1 MPKVRTTKQTPL
13 DPSQSTQSA
22 PIHPDP
28 GATASAS
35 TDVVATSAQLSGLAI
50 RPPRPVRASRTNA
63 PASSS
68 ANARD
73 VSAALFAPTPASQGP
88 DPFEVLTNALSRL
101 ELFNHLATNVAPTD
115 PADTKV
121 LEARL
126 RPGASA
132 IKSARQGL
140 QALAELK
147 MRQRLPLDQVEY
159 HESKLVSHL
168 ARAAALNYDLC
179 RKIIKEKMAK
189 ELGYVQTEGVA
200 MVALPREAILL
211 QQPESWLALRA
222 HLLDAIAALEEVC
235 RRIKSPM
242 TDQAPPDWLKGQL
255 QLIMATI
262 GSCHAVMQTVR
273 GVIFEIHSKKLC
285 VQASDCGLPQ
295 VLDRLREIAKVGSYM
310 DAELGEALEE
320 LMNVHLE
327 RLSSTEH
334 SLTPERLAMHK
345 SLIAEYAEIRDR
357 VGMQLCVDAAALIE
371 EGNHS
376 RDHLWPTMLELA
388 TALSD
393 QRQALLDLCQFAV
406 HDRQLIGAA
415 KAPTEQASASVTPRL
430 SITTPGESSKSRKV
444 RNETPGASSS
454 TAVPARLANDDRSA
468 AQKQSDEV
476 LRGTPLELSL
486 VAELGGDFIKIAKH
500 LGKDTTNVER
510 LIGDAR
516 HDAAT
521 AFDFART
528 SMQSW
533 FGSKERLLQLRSK
546 LPRRDQ
552 RIAQLDTRLRLLQ
565 TIEHDFDQREAD
577 ALKTD
582 PQPRAPHLQRL
593 LALKGLARVAT
604 PNRLPSEGDRGNR
617 GRLFEVRIDHTPQS
631 NGNLPA
637 PWFVH
642 LHTENLVTPAALRSL
657 PYKDFTAVHLKT
669 AREVNLGSR
678 WEEVMRAL
686 GNTDA
691 KVHRATIGVKLLGQ
705 LWAAGSG
712 GQR

>member
-1 MPKVRTTKQTPL
+1 MPKVRTTNQTPL
-13 DPSQSTQSA
+13 DPSQSTQPA
-22 PIHPDP
+22 PTRPDP
-28 GATASAS
+28 GVTASAS
-35 TDVVATSAQLSGLAI
+35 ADVVATSAQLSGLAI
-50 RPPRPVRASRTNA
+50 RPRRPIRASRANA
-63 PASSS
+63 QAASS

-73 VSAALFAPTPASQGP
+73 VSAALFAPTPASQGS
-88 DPFEVLTNALSRL
+88 DPCVVLNNALSRL
-101 ELFNHLATNVAPTD
+101 QQFNRLANIA
-115 PADTKV
+115 PADPGNIKG

-126 RPGASA
+126 RSGALA
-132 IKSARQGL
+132 IESARQGL

-147 MRQRLPLDQVEY
+147 MRQQLPLDQVEC
-159 HESKLVSHL
+159 HESKLLSQL
-168 ARAAALNYDLC
+168 AQAAALNYNSC
-179 RKIIKEKMAK
+179 QNIICEKMVK
-189 ELGYVQTEGVA
+189 ELGYVHTEGVV
-200 MVALPREAILL
+200 MLALPAEAILL
-211 QQPESWLALRA
+211 QQPESWLALRT

-242 TDQAPPDWLKGQL
+242 TDKAPPDWLKDQL
-255 QLIMATI
+255 QLFRAMI
-262 GSCHAVMQTVR
+262 GGCHTLMQTVR
-273 GVIFEIHSKKLC
+273 GVIFDIHAKKLC

-295 VLDRLREIAKVGSYM
+295 VLDRLSELVEVGNYM
-310 DAELGEALEE
+310 DADLSVALVK
-320 LMNVHLE
+320 LMNFHVE
-327 RLSSTEH
+327 RLSSTEC
-334 SLTPERLAMHK
+334 SLTPEELAMYK
-345 SLIAEYAEIRDR
+345 GVVIEYAEIRGR
-357 VGMQLCVDAAALIE
+357 VGMKLCLDAAALIE
-371 EGNHS
+371 EGDHS
-376 RDHLWPTMLELA
+376 RDHLWPTMLEIA
-388 TALSD
+388 TALTD
-393 QRQALLDLCQFAV
+393 QRQAFLDLCQSAV

-415 KAPTEQASASVTPRL
+415 KAPTEKTSASVTPRL
-430 SITTPGESSKSRKV
+430 AITTSGESAKSRKV
-444 RNETPGASSS
+444 RKETPAASSS

-468 AQKQSDEV
+468 AQKQADEV
-476 LRGTPLELSL
+476 LRGTPLEPSL
-486 VAELGGDFIKIAKH
+486 VAELGGDFIKIAKR

-510 LIGDAR
+510 LIGDSR

-528 SMQSW
+528 SMQGW
-533 FGSKERLLQLRSK
+533 FGSRERLLQLKSK
-546 LPRRDQ
+546 LPRQDQ
-552 RIAQLDTRLRLLQ
+552 RLAQLDTRLHLLQ
-565 TIEHDFDQREAD
+565 MIEHDFDRREAD

-593 LALKGLARVAT
+593 LAMKGLARVAT

-617 GRLFEVRIDHTPQS
+617 GRLFEVRIDHMPQS
-631 NGNLPA
+631 NGSLPA